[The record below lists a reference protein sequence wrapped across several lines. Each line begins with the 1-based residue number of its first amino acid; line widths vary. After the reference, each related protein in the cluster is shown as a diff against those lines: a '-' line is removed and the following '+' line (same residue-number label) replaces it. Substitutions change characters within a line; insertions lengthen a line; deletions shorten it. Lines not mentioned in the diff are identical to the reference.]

1 MKIPDNKEG
10 FDATVGTGCNI
21 DNRNVFINPVEPQ
34 PYSPLPAPELDCSI
48 ESLLLG
54 TYWTPIQTPEDYEDH
69 YLITG
74 AAEFEI
80 ETPPENL
87 NDREEEQEL

>member
-21 DNRNVFINPVEPQ
+21 DNRNVFINPEEPQ

-54 TYWTPIQTPEDYEDH
+54 TYWAGANFDTPDDYEQLSL
-69 YLITG
+69 YTG
-74 AAEFEI
+74 FAEF
-80 ETPPENL
+80 
-87 NDREEEQEL
+87 